1 MLPEEM
7 QRIRESGGWVEN
19 SRVNGSLALSRA
31 LGDFKFKQNKKV
43 IAERQTVTGNLLLST
58 IIPLQINNNNNNNGF
73 CSFSVSRCARA
84 QNHR

>member
-1 MLPEEM
+1 MDHKPILPNEM

-43 IAERQTVTGNLLLST
+43 IAERQIVTGTFRDPIYRS
-58 IIPLQINNNNNNNGF
+58 NGY
-73 CSFSVSRCARA
+73 SSS
-84 QNHR
+84 